1 MGKNGLLLSHERAD
15 SYCPHPLKGLDKIAT
30 VSGVDPF
37 STLVDAEK
45 NMWKGFEV
53 LFVEAVAEKIGFD
66 IRFVRQVPV
75 DMVVKANC
83 RIFFFDNREYSYSP
97 QTRWQMGVRS
107 LLVRGSIRA
116 ICCRELI
123 SQSQCL
129 ITAICSGQGLHR
141 YFPSPEQPLCYRFQ

>member
-1 MGKNGLLLSHERAD
+1 MNLMGKNGLLLSHERAD

-83 RIFFFDNREYSYSP
+83 RIFFFDNREFSYS
-97 QTRWQMGVRS
+97 RIHKLGGKWECDH
-107 LLVRGSIRA
+107 
-116 ICCRELI
+116 CCSEDL
-123 SQSQCL
+123 
-129 ITAICSGQGLHR
+129 
-141 YFPSPEQPLCYRFQ
+141 PEQSAAES